1 MTRGPFLLALLTA
14 LALWS
19 TPAGAHKPSD
29 SYLSLAVV
37 TDGVID
43 GRWDIA
49 LRDLEY
55 AIGLDGNND
64 GAITWG
70 ELRARHA
77 AVAAYALSRLQIRAD
92 GGACAMAPSDHL
104 VDHHSDGA
112 YAVLRFTVD
121 CPDSVE
127 SFDIRY
133 GLLFDLDPQHR
144 GLVRVDSGGDTL
156 TAVLSPARNTWR
168 VELGA
173 PNRGYQLLTY
183 VGEGVWHIWIGFDH
197 VLFLLT
203 LLLPA
208 VLRRQFGRWQPV
220 QDFRGALVEVVR
232 IVTAFTVA
240 HSITLSLA
248 ALGVIALP
256 SRLIESAIALS
267 VVIAALNNLH
277 PVITARLWLVAFAFG
292 LVHGVGFANVLAD
305 LGLAKGAL
313 VLSLFGF
320 NLGVEVGQLVIVA
333 AFLPLAYT
341 VRSSRLYPQVAV
353 RLGSLAIVAVA
364 SLWFVERAFNVALP
378 LLRCGLWSGRSTSR
392 FRCPDC

>member
-1 MTRGPFLLALLTA
+1 MRGPFFLVLLAT

-19 TPAGAHKPSD
+19 APVGAHKPSD
-29 SYLSLAVV
+29 SYLSLAVRG
-37 TDGVID
+37 DAID

-49 LRDLEY
+49 LRDLEH

-70 ELRARHA
+70 ELRARHDA
-77 AVAAYALSRLQIRAD
+77 ISAYALSRLRIQAD
-92 GGACAMAPSDHL
+92 GVACAMAPSGHL

-112 YAVLRFTVD
+112 YEVLRFTAA
-121 CPDSVE
+121 CPGSVE
-127 SFDIRY
+127 AFDIRY

-144 GLVRVDSGGDTL
+144 GLVRVDSGGDTF
-156 TAVLSPARNTWR
+156 TAVLSPERNTWR

-173 PNRGYQLLTY
+173 PDIGHQTLTY

-197 VLFLLT
+197 ILFLLT

-208 VLRRQFGRWQPV
+208 VLRRQLGRWQPV
-220 QDFRGALVEVVR
+220 QGLRDAFVEVVR

-248 ALGVIALP
+248 ALGVISLP
-256 SRLIESAIALS
+256 ARLIESAIALS
-267 VVIAALNNLH
+267 VVIAALNNLY

-305 LGLAKGAL
+305 LGLARGAL

-320 NLGVEVGQLVIVA
+320 NLGVELGQLAIVA
-333 AFLPLAYT
+333 TFLPLAYM
-341 VRSSRLYPQVAV
+341 VRSSRLYPQLAL
-353 RLGSLAIVAVA
+353 RLGSLAIAAVA
-364 SLWFVERAFNVALP
+364 SLWFVERAFNVVSPLP
-378 LLRCGLWSGRSTSR
+378 
-392 FRCPDC
+392 